1 MKIFAGRTVVIATMH
16 QKEKV
21 IGPPLERELGLRVVV
36 PDNFNTDAFGTFT
49 REIQRDGSQLNAARK
64 KAETA
69 MELTGLDLAV
79 SSEGSFGPH
88 PSIPFVLSG
97 LELVL
102 LIDKKN
108 NLEIRGHHRTSKTNV
123 NSASVRSV
131 EEALTVAQSWGFPEH
146 GIIVRKSEHGKNDI
160 HKDVD
165 SVEKLEARVSEM
177 LRRPFTKTVF
187 LETDMRAH
195 KNPLRMEGIQ
205 NATQDLIKNIRS
217 LCPRCGSP
225 GFVVT
230 DVQDGLPCEHCGSP
244 TDVPMVEI
252 FSCAKC
258 EHKESKTIT
267 ERGAFADA
275 EHCERCNP

>member
-1 MKIFAGRTVVIATMH
+1 MEMFAGRTVVIATMH
-16 QKEKV
+16 HKEKV
-21 IGPPLERELGLRVVV
+21 IGPLLEKELGLSIVV
-36 PDNFNTDAFGTFT
+36 PNNFNTDAFGTFT

-64 KAETA
+64 KAKAA
-69 MELTGLDLAV
+69 MDLMGLDLAV

-102 LIDKKN
+102 LIDRKHN
-108 NLEIRGHHRTSKTNV
+108 VEIRGHHRTSKINV
-123 NSASVRSV
+123 SSASVRSV
-131 EEALTVAQSWGFPEH
+131 EEALAVAKDWGFPEH
-146 GIIVRKSEHGKNDI
+146 GIIVRKSEHGNAGI

-165 SVEKLEARVSEM
+165 SFEKLESRVSEI
-177 LRRPFTKTVF
+177 LRQPFTRTVF

-205 NATQDLIKNIRS
+205 KATEDLIKNIRS
-217 LCPRCGSP
+217 VCPRCNSP

-230 DVQDGLPCEHCGSP
+230 EVQGGLPCERCGSP
-244 TDVPMVEI
+244 TDVPMLEI

-258 EHKESKTIT
+258 GHKESKKIT
-267 ERGAFADA
+267 AHNTFADA